1 MERLWNMKNWPKVM
15 EFCDQS
21 WNFTNF
27 VTEFYQ
33 NCILLVTTKKL
44 SSRD

>member
-1 MERLWNMKNWPKVM
+1 MEFSKNRVPTETGNGYEKVMENWPKVM

-27 VTEFYQ
+27 AP
-33 NCILLVTTKKL
+33 KL
-44 SSRD
+44 Y